1 MQKQPQVVEAFTDLN
16 LKRDFSFNAKSL
28 EKKSNSGIEK
38 ALGVIE
44 NSNGKINK
52 GTIHIQDEIDEVS

>member
-1 MQKQPQVVEAFTDLN
+1 MEAFTDLN

-44 NSNGKINK
+44 NLNGKINK
-52 GTIHIQDEIDEVS
+52 GTIHI

>member
-44 NSNGKINK
+44 NLNGKINK